1 MENERLKSEINR
13 LRSILENSPD
23 GAVGGIDISDSNS
36 IGASSTDGAGG
47 AALGP
52 ERLEIELKAAKQQ
65 VASKLSLDE
74 PEYVIFLLFFKII
87 FLNFF

>member
-36 IGASSTDGAGG
+36 VGASSTDGGG
-47 AALGP
+47 GGSSGALGP

-65 VASKLSLDE
+65 IASK
-74 PEYVIFLLFFKII
+74 
-87 FLNFF
+87 

>member
-1 MENERLKSEINR
+1 MSLIRIFRVLDAQQNQRLRMENERLKSEINR

-36 IGASSTDGAGG
+36 VGASSTDGGG
-47 AALGP
+47 GSGAMGP

-65 VASKLSLDE
+65 IASM
-74 PEYVIFLLFFKII
+74 
-87 FLNFF
+87 